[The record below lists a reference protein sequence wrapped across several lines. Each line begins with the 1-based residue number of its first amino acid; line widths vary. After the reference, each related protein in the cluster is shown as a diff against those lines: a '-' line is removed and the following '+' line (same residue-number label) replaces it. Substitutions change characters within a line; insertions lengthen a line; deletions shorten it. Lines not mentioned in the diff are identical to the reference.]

1 MTRKELEVFW
11 INLGDSWRG
20 GYLHGENANLEPS
33 NLEGANLKNIM
44 YNETTTFDE
53 RLEK

>member
-20 GYLHGENANLEPS
+20 EYLHGENANLE
-33 NLEGANLKNIM
+33 GANLENIM